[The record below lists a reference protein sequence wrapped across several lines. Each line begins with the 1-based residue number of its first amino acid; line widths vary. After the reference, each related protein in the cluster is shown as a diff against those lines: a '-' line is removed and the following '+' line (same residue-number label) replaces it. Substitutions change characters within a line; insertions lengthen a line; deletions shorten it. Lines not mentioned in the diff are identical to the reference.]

1 MKVNKLELFIA
12 ITQNM
17 EKQGADFSELRL
29 LTAIL
34 EAASLVADAMDEEPE
49 EPAKETKFAG
59 LDEWMQS
66 DDTGASSLFMASVLG
81 GFERPYC
88 VPVDYG
94 DFGRCNRMLAV
105 VPEFHDKLE
114 MMRGVSKAW
123 ENLVDK
129 WHVINYQIL
138 RNNHDGANQMILS
151 AVRPEQTA

>member
-94 DFGRCNRMLAV
+94 DFRRCNRLLAV
-105 VPEFHDKLE
+105 VPEFHEKLK

-129 WHVINYQIL
+129 WHVINYRIL
-138 RNNHDGANQMILS
+138 RNNHEGANRLISS
-151 AVRPEQTA
+151 AIRLEQTT

>member
-12 ITQNM
+12 ITQNL

-34 EAASLVADAMDEEPE
+34 EAASLVADAMDEESE

-94 DFGRCNRMLAV
+94 DFGRCDRLLDA
-105 VPEFHDKLE
+105 VPEFRDKLE
-114 MMRGVSKAW
+114 MMRDVGKPWA
-123 ENLVDK
+123 NLVERWNAISYRIQTK
-129 WHVINYQIL
+129 
-138 RNNHDGANQMILS
+138 NHAGANQMILS